1 MAQSQWTCLKQL
13 VQNDQEVLLNG
24 SFFTKISSKKNRNS
38 SIDKSNRLMGE
49 ELITF
54 LPPIVMNT
62 PMTHVG
68 VPMPQI

>member
-1 MAQSQWTCLKQL
+1 MGLFLPKFL
-13 VQNDQEVLLNG
+13 V
-24 SFFTKISSKKNRNS
+24 KKNRNS
-38 SIDKSNRLMGE
+38 SNDKSNRLMG

-54 LPPIVMNT
+54 LPPIVTNT